1 MSSDE
6 KYIRFIEQCCAVLE
20 VDVADVLGHCREAG
34 PVMNA
39 RFALTYL
46 LRERFGLSFPMLGR
60 ILSRNH
66 TTCMSAHSKFAK
78 LLRGGDRFALEIMT
92 LTADIGVQPM
102 ELESPLD
109 TLRRCASVVRAVE
122 RALG

>member
-6 KYIRFIEQCCAVLE
+6 KYVRFIEQCCAVLE
-20 VDVADVLGHCREAG
+20 VDVADALGHCREAG
-34 PVMNA
+34 PAMNA

-60 ILSRNH
+60 ILHRDH
-66 TTCMSAHSKFAK
+66 TTCMNGYRRFAK
-78 LLRGGDRFALEIMT
+78 MLRGRDRFALEIMT

-109 TLRRCASVVRAVE
+109 TLRRCAAVVRAVE
-122 RALG
+122 GAL